1 MPASQRNQENILEK
15 IVDILG
21 QEIKVG
27 DVVVATNQSTI
38 YNQVH
43 VVTRLGS
50 ADKIQV
56 NGSSYAK
63 AVYLMVINEQYK
75 IAKGEEAFDT
85 LRMQYEDQMNEER
98 VVKKPNSPRFIV
110 LQYGSYMNGSRDPN
124 PVFYVVGTC
133 TTNQE
138 TFKKVIEL
146 TKDCNK
152 GEYFRKNS
160 LYPKSMCFSYQD
172 VGRNFSR
179 KALVDLDMDL
189 DLWIDQRVSEN
200 SETYKKL
207 LTLRTQ

>member
-1 MPASQRNQENILEK
+1 LEK

-75 IAKGEEAFDT
+75 IAKGEEKFDA
-85 LRMQYEDQMNEER
+85 LRMQHEEYMNEER
-98 VVKKPNSPRFIV
+98 VVKKPHTPRFLV
-110 LQYGSYMNGSRDPN
+110 LRYADYPRNVNGKYTVDQC
-124 PVFYVVGTC
+124 PVFYVIGTC
-133 TTNQE
+133 ATIQDTV
-138 TFKKVIEL
+138 KKINDI
-146 TKDCNK
+146 TKDCSK
-152 GEYFRKNS
+152 GEYFERKN
-160 LYPKSMCFSYQD
+160 LKPKNMQFSYSD
-172 VGRNFSR
+172 FSKDFSR
-179 KALVDLDMDL
+179 KALVEIDMDL
-189 DLWIDQRVSEN
+189 ELWVDQRVSED

-207 LTLRTQ
+207 LTLQNR